1 MAYKCS
7 QIIITSFPFSL
18 ALFRAFLHNRHGQS
32 KNKKDNVVVAASVPR
47 TWFLVD
53 WGVSKNRRSVV
64 GGVCFCERKKQGC
77 EVQRRVKN

>member
-64 GGVCFCERKKQGC
+64 GGVELGEGEKPFCHWQC
-77 EVQRRVKN
+77 V